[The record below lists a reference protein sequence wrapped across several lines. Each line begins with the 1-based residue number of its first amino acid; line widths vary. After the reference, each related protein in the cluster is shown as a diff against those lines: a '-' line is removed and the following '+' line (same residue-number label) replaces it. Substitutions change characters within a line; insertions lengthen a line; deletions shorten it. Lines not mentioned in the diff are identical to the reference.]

1 MKKNIVI
8 IGAGVIGCA
17 IARELSKFNVSII
30 VLEKKDDVCQGT
42 SKANSG
48 IIHAGYA
55 QKPDTLKTKY
65 NVLGNSL
72 FDQICDELHVKYR
85 RTGSFV
91 VSLTE
96 EGISELEKLKHQGD
110 EYGVPTE
117 IIDDNKRILKMEPNL
132 NPEVK
137 SVLYAPSAGIIS
149 PYGLTIG
156 LAENAFINGAKFFFN
171 NPVVNIEK
179 KDSKFLIKS
188 PEKEFEAD
196 IIINCAGLYA
206 DTISELIGLNYFK
219 ILPRRGEY
227 FLFDKDLF
235 KMNLVLFSLP
245 TNVSKGVLVG
255 PTVGGPVFLGP
266 NAEDIQDK
274 EDVSATSQGMR
285 YIMEEG
291 FMMVPKIP
299 LRQVI
304 ASFAGIRASSNTGDF
319 IIERTEVDG
328 FINVAGIQSPGLA
341 SSLAIANRVR
351 ELVDECGVNLEPN
364 SKFNPIRKKP
374 IVFAECSYK
383 EKDELIKKNPQ
394 FAQIVCRCE
403 TVTEAEI
410 RDAIR
415 RPIGAKSLDGINF
428 RTRAGMGRCQGGFC
442 TARLIHI
449 LSEELKVPMETLTK
463 KGPDSELFVGK
474 TKDLLLK
481 KESKK

>member
-1 MKKNIVI
+1 MKEKIVI

-17 IARELSKFNVSII
+17 IARELSKFNLSIT
-30 VLEKKDDVCQGT
+30 VLEKNDDVCQGT

-55 QKPDTLKTKY
+55 QKPNTLKTKY
-65 NVLGNSL
+65 NVLGSPL
-72 FDQICDELHVKYR
+72 FDQVCKDLHVKYR

-96 EGISELEKLKHQGD
+96 EGISELEKLKQQGD

-117 IIDDNKRILKMEPNL
+117 IICDVKKILIMEPNL

-137 SVLYAPSAGIIS
+137 AVLYAPSAGIIS

-156 LAENAFINGAKFFFN
+156 LAENASINGGRFYFN

-179 KDSKFLIKS
+179 NGSKFLITS

-206 DTISELIGLNYFK
+206 DTISGLMGLNYFK

-227 FLFDKDLF
+227 LLFDKDLF

-245 TNVSKGVLVG
+245 TKVSKGVLVG

-274 EDVSATSQGMR
+274 EDISVTSQGMR
-285 YIMEEG
+285 YIMDEG
-291 FMMVPKIP
+291 VKMVPKIP
-299 LRQVI
+299 LKQVI
-304 ASFAGIRASSNTGDF
+304 ASFAGIRASANTGDF
-319 IIERTEVDG
+319 IIERTEIDG

-351 ELVDECGVNLEPN
+351 ELVDECGANLKP
-364 SKFNPIRKKP
+364 KLRFNPKRKKS
-374 IVFAECSYK
+374 IVFADCSYK

-415 RPIGAKSLDGINF
+415 RPIGAKSLDGIKF

-442 TARLIHI
+442 TARLIYI
-449 LSEELKVPMETLTK
+449 LSEELNVPMETLTK
-463 KGPDSELFVGK
+463 KGSDSKLFVGK

-481 KESKK
+481 EEIK